1 MLNVLTKRK
10 YQPISARV
18 LLYVSSSAIVAIS
31 SIVYVFRKDILNAYS
46 AVEHSILSSVGFGVI
61 VISFWVGV
69 FLWSMLK
76 NRSLFSRYNW
86 WIGSLFAMAFVV
98 GLLAWFNPYDG
109 WFAYFTSN
117 GDNSLGGSVGDS
129 ILEQRGPYGAL
140 RLFAILFM
148 AVTIIVPR
156 HTRHGAIWLG
166 KTIVFMYVLS
176 FTGLKVVVSAFGR
189 NIIRLGAKDKLPSIS
204 TSADVEDEEA
214 LDNTQLDAQTVS
226 DSSMSITFPI
236 EDKNSLKSPLFESVS
251 GSTVNE
257 GGVEEDNQVIS
268 GPIQNYEEDGLG
280 LEQEQIKWTEPS
292 PRSFFKNGSDI
303 VEVPAPNPKSNKFW
317 DSSDST
323 EATSDRSNINEDGFL
338 PRESTTK
345 TTDEIYGSWEKPPS
359 DLLVQT
365 VEGGISQ
372 DQIDETAQKIKNT
385 LADYGVEVEL
395 GRVRPGPT
403 VTMYGLVPGWVR
415 RQKRVRVLDENG
427 DVKKDAAGKIV
438 YTNKETKV
446 RVKVDSITSR
456 EKDLALAM
464 KTPSLRIETPA
475 MGEALVGIEVPNPSA
490 NVVSLGGVM
499 ESDEFEGLSDHAKLP
514 IALGKGSGGE
524 TVVLDLAQM
533 PHLLVAGATGSGK
546 SVCLNT
552 IVSCL
557 LMGKSPEEMRLLLV
571 DPKRVELTPYN
582 GIPHLLTPVVVET
595 DQVVAL
601 LKGMIREMLNRYR
614 RFEEVGARNIDG
626 FNDKMAEKIP
636 YLVVVIDEL
645 ADLMMSASFDV
656 EQSLCRLAQ
665 LGRATGIHLVVATQR
680 PSVDVVTGLIKA
692 NFPSR
697 VSFGVTS
704 QIDSRTILDT
714 AGAEKLLGKG
724 DMLYLPSDG
733 ARPERVQ
740 GVFISDMEI
749 DSLVRWWHGTSWGF
763 LPEVSLRVVSGE
775 EDRNGES
782 EDDSLL
788 DDRDSMLESAIELAQ
803 RHSKMSTSLLQRRL
817 RIGYPRAA
825 RIMDELEDRGI
836 VGPSDGSKSREVIAS
851 TD

>member
-1 MLNVLTKRK
+1 MLNVLVKRK
-10 YQPISARV
+10 YQPISSKV
-18 LLYVSSSAIVAIS
+18 LLYLVSSAILAIS
-31 SIVYVFRKDILNAYS
+31 ITVYVFRAEILDVYS
-46 AVEHSILSSVGFGVI
+46 AVEHSVLSSSGFGVI
-61 VISFWVGV
+61 VISLWLGV

-86 WIGSLFAMAFVV
+86 WIGSLFAMIFVF
-98 GLLAWFNPYDG
+98 GFLAWFNPYDG

-129 ILEQRGPYGAL
+129 ILEHKGPYGVL
-140 RLFAILFM
+140 RLFAILFLAM
-148 AVTIIVPR
+148 TIIVPR
-156 HTRHGAIWLG
+156 HIRYGAVWLG
-166 KTIVFMYVLS
+166 KAIIFMYVLS
-176 FTGLKVVVSAFGR
+176 FTGLKIGFSALER
-189 NIIRLGAKDKLPSIS
+189 NIVRLDTKDKLSS
-204 TSADVEDEEA
+204 VSMSSADVENEEA
-214 LDNTQLDAQTVS
+214 LCHTQLDGQAVS
-226 DSSMSITFPI
+226 DSMSITFPI
-236 EDKNSLKSPLFESVS
+236 EDESRLRSDLFESVP
-251 GSTVNE
+251 GSTINQN
-257 GGVEEDNQVIS
+257 GVEEDDQVIS
-268 GPIQNYEEDGLG
+268 GEIQNYEEGGLS
-280 LEQEQIKWTEPS
+280 LEQEAIKWTEPS
-292 PRSFFKNGSDI
+292 PRSFFENGSDI
-303 VEVPAPNPKSNKFW
+303 VEVPALNRKSNKFW
-317 DSSDST
+317 DSSDAIEGIST
-323 EATSDRSNINEDGFL
+323 RSNINEDGFL
-338 PRESTTK
+338 PSESTTQN
-345 TTDEIYGSWEKPPS
+345 TDELHGSWGKPPS
-359 DLLVQT
+359 DLLVHT

-372 DQIDETAQKIKNT
+372 DQIDDTAQKIKNT

-499 ESDEFEGLSDHAKLP
+499 ESDEFEGLRDHAKLP

-557 LMGKSPEEMRLLLV
+557 LMEKSPEEMRLLLV

-626 FNDKMAEKIP
+626 FNVKMAEKMP

-740 GVFISDMEI
+740 GVFISDTET
-749 DSLVRWWHGTSWGF
+749 DSLVRWWHGISWGF
-763 LPEVSLRVVSGE
+763 IPEVSLRAVPGE
-775 EDRNGES
+775 EDRDGVS

-788 DDRDSMLESAIELAQ
+788 EDRDSMLESAIELAQ

-825 RIMDELEDRGI
+825 RLMDELEDRGI